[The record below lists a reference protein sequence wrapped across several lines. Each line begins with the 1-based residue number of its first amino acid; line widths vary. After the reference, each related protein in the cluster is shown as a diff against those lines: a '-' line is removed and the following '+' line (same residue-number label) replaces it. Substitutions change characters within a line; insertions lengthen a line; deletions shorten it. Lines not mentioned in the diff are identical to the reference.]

1 MAKNGLK
8 IAIYGKGGIGKS
20 TTAANLAAA
29 FAVQGQKVMQIGC
42 DPKADSTRNLTGK
55 RIPTVLGTLRDK
67 EYTREFKDEDFLFPG
82 YAGVTCVEAGG
93 PEPGVGCAGRGI
105 ILMGETLSR
114 LGIFEKE
121 WDVIIYDVLGDI
133 VCGGFAVPIREGF
146 ADAVYI
152 VTSAEFMPLYAANNI
167 LKGAIK
173 FAHRGGALVGGI
185 IHNSRRAGEES
196 VTVEE
201 FARRTNIRVLGNIPY
216 SEEIHKAELKAK
228 TVIEEFP
235 YSRVSGI
242 FQALAEAIIEN
253 DDYQVPNALADEEMD
268 QLCNEIIAE
277 GRKD

>member
-1 MAKNGLK
+1 MAKKGLK

-67 EYTREFKDEDFLFPG
+67 EYTREFKEEDFLFPG
-82 YAGVTCVEAGG
+82 YAGVVCVEAGG

-105 ILMGETLSR
+105 ISMGETLSR

-185 IHNSRRAGEES
+185 VHNSRSAGE
-196 VTVEE
+196 
-201 FARRTNIRVLGNIPY
+201 
-216 SEEIHKAELKAK
+216 KA
-228 TVIEEFP
+228 TW
-235 YSRVSGI
+235 
-242 FQALAEAIIEN
+242 
-253 DDYQVPNALADEEMD
+253 
-268 QLCNEIIAE
+268 
-277 GRKD
+277 